1 MHALVEFCQW
11 LQDTDLST
19 SIRESQVLFPFIEG
33 THLLAIG
40 ASAGTIVLSDLR
52 LLGVL
57 MKKEP
62 ASKVLSSL
70 LPFTIGGFV
79 LVFIT
84 GGTLFLSEPVKS
96 YHNPWFWFKL
106 SFIALAGV
114 NALVFHTTVYRRMA
128 QWDADA
134 VTPVGARLAGV
145 FSLVAWA
152 LVIWLGRQF
161 AYSH

>member
-1 MHALVEFCQW
+1 MRALYDFCQW
-11 LQDTDLST
+11 LQATDIST
-19 SIRESQVLFPFIEG
+19 SIRESLVVFPFIEG

-40 ASAGTIVLSDLR
+40 VSAGTIALSDLR

-57 MKKEP
+57 MRKEP

-70 LPFTIGGFV
+70 LPFTIVGFI
-79 LVFIT
+79 LVFVT

-106 SFIALAGV
+106 SFITLAGI

-128 QWDADA
+128 QWDNDP
-134 VTPVGARLAGV
+134 VTPAGARWAGAL
-145 FSLVAWA
+145 SLVAWA
-152 LVIWLGRQF
+152 TVIWLGRQF

>member
-1 MHALVEFCQW
+1 MPFLLHFCQW
-11 LQDTDLST
+11 LEATDIST
-19 SIRESQVLFPFIEG
+19 SVRESQVLFPFIEG
-33 THLLAIG
+33 THLLALG
-40 ASAGTIVLSDLR
+40 VSAGTIALSDLR

-70 LPFTIGGFV
+70 LPFTIVGF
-79 LVFIT
+79 LVVFMT
-84 GGTLFLSEPVKS
+84 GGLLFLSEPVKS
-96 YHNPWFWFKL
+96 YRNPWFWFKL
-106 SFIALAGV
+106 SFITLAGI

-128 QWDADA
+128 QWDNDA
-134 VTPVGARLAGV
+134 VTPLGARLAGV

-152 LVIWLGRQF
+152 TVIWLGRQF